1 MASLGSRIK
10 SAAKKTVSKVKSSVS
25 NLSKQAT
32 ALKKSLSPSTSKV
45 SASTRSPYKS
55 YAPTMTS
62 VVTKKPAV
70 TAPTMTSAVTKRPA
84 TASTAPKMSTFSTKP
99 SGSSGRAYNEQGV
112 AVASTIR
119 PGSSR
124 VSSSSGSSRS
134 SDGLLAG
141 VSSGLSG
148 AYNAMRS
155 AMGKDSSQAAS
166 VSIGTAPWA
175 TQDSYKSTP
184 GYSTSSYSPGQSMSL
199 EAQSQ
204 RSANM
209 ANPIA
214 TPASRQASQAIVS
227 QWDSSAPQR
236 EAQAAALQ
244 AQMSVADQE
253 KAARDAVLNAAPPV
267 LEGQEEDP
275 IIAQLRQEE
284 ANYQKQYEAMQREVE
299 KLTKPSA
306 EYLAAQR
313 EEERLTAEEQAIKAG
328 LDKSVH
334 EIKGQPIPQGF
345 LTGQAAR
352 QVDLANV
359 GLNRVAGQKV
369 TLQEKLANLQQRRM
383 AALDVVKGK
392 LADVGSRLNR
402 TSDRAFDYQ
411 TNKERD
417 RKEDERYEREQADK
431 REQNRYKTI
440 GDGAQLYDTVTG
452 KIVENTKNYAP
463 ARSGGGGGGSS
474 SGGGTALD
482 QLLASRNQGPE
493 ADGQYADPNLFVR
506 LRAQSSMAPS
516 TFNGKYGYLIN
527 PASRSWVLGD
537 SGRKP

>member
-1 MASLGSRIK
+1 MASFFSKAK
-10 SAAKKTVSKVKSSVS
+10 SAVSKASKKAVSAISSTK
-25 NLSKQAT
+25 LSKQAQ
-32 ALKKSLSPSTSKV
+32 ALNKSISSKV
-45 SASTRSPYKS
+45 STPKASASTSSAYKS
-55 YAPTMTS
+55 VAPTMTS
-62 VVTKKPAV
+62 LVTKKPAAK
-70 TAPTMTSAVTKRPA
+70 APTMTSAVTMKPT
-84 TASTAPKMSTFSTKP
+84 TAATAPKMSS
-99 SGSSGRAYNEQGV
+99 SRSRSSGGSSGRAYNEQGQ
-112 AVASTIR
+112 AVASTIS
-119 PGSSR
+119 PGSSVVR
-124 VSSSSGSSRS
+124 SSPSRGSSGR
-134 SDGLLAG
+134 LAG
-141 VSSGLSG
+141 AFG
-148 AYNAMRS
+148 ALKS
-155 AMGKDSSQAAS
+155 AMFDDSSQAAG

-184 GYSTSSYSPGQSMSL
+184 GYSMSSYSPGQSMSL

-214 TPASRQASQAIVS
+214 TPASRAASQTTIKT
-227 QWDSSAPQR
+227 WDDSAPQR
-236 EAQAAALQ
+236 QMQAAALTTQ
-244 AQMSVADQE
+244 AEQAKQ
-253 KAARDAVLNAAPPV
+253 AADAVANSAAGLPEDDPT
-267 LEGQEEDP
+267 LEALRKEEETY
-275 IIAQLRQEE
+275 R
-284 ANYQKQYEAMQREVE
+284 KQYEAMQREVE

-306 EYLAAQR
+306 EYLAAQE

-392 LADVGSRLNR
+392 LADVGSRR
-402 TSDRAFDYQ
+402 DKYSDRIYDYQ
-411 TNKERD
+411 RDKKDDERED
-417 RKEDERYEREQADK
+417 RKYKQERADK
-431 REQNRYKTI
+431 LQDNRYKTI

-452 KIVENTKNYAP
+452 KIVENPKSYAP

-474 SGGGTALD
+474 SGGDALS
-482 QLLASRNQGPE
+482 QLEASKHQGPE

-506 LRAQSSMAPS
+506 LRAQSKMAPS